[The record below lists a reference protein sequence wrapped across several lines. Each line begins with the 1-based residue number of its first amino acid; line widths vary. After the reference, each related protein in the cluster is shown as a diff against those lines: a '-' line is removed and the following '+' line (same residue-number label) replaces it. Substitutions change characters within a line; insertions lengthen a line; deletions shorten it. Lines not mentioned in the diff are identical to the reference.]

1 MLYRRAV
8 FSVELLQEV
17 GRADLLL
24 ELGAVEGLS
33 SLIKNL
39 LKFEDGEVDQ
49 VMDRD
54 YLEYGASF
62 ATENGA
68 KVMKNSF
75 FNPML
80 VNHHFASLVVDF
92 RDVSC
97 GFYLIF

>member
-1 MLYRRAV
+1 M
-8 FSVELLQEV
+8 
-17 GRADLLL
+17 
-24 ELGAVEGLS
+24 GAVEGLS
-33 SLIKNL
+33 FLIKNL

-54 YLEYGASF
+54 RDYWEYGASF

-97 GFYLIF
+97 GFYLIFLKPPELFSGWICKEQF